1 VGWSGQSCA
10 VTRGRGGEGGSGGWQ
25 GARPT
30 EAVADWANRGAC
42 PGEGNRGGPCLEE
55 RGGEGASLKKSTSGW
70 AQDELGKFLFIQ
82 NIFYQFKFQ
91 MVQRI
96 SSRDRNFLNKIWIST
111 ELNMKQLSLLELSNI

>member
-1 VGWSGQSCA
+1 MRSNTWKR
-10 VTRGRGGEGGSGGWQ
+10 RGGGSGGWQ

-96 SSRDRNFLNKIWIST
+96 SSRDRKFLNKIWIST
-111 ELNMKQLSLLELSNI
+111 ELNMNQLSLLELSNI